1 MCGSLSTVAQIPGML
16 VKVGK
21 LRISSAPLGQQEPV
35 MLRRAIGIIF
45 GDVGT
50 SPLYVFASIFNDP
63 PNHSDVLATMSMIF
77 WTLTLVALIK

>member
-1 MCGSLSTVAQIPGML
+1 MAQPRGVL
-16 VKVGK
+16 VKVGT
-21 LRISSAPLGQQEPV
+21 LRNFSAPFNQQELV
-35 MLRRAIGIIF
+35 MLRRALGIIF

-63 PNHSDVLATMSMIF
+63 PTHSDVLATMSMIF

>member
-1 MCGSLSTVAQIPGML
+1 MAQTLGTL
-16 VKVGK
+16 VKVGR
-21 LRISSAPLGQQEPV
+21 LRIASAPFSQQDFV
-35 MLRRAIGIIF
+35 MLRRALGIIF

-63 PNHSDVLATMSMIF
+63 PTHSDVLATMSMIF